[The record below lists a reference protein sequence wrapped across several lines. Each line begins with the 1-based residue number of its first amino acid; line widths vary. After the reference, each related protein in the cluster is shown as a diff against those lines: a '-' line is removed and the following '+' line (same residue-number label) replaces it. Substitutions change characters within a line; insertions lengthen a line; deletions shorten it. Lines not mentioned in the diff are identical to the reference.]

1 MREKTITFDQLT
13 STELIQEILAGNEQA
28 VLYLLLDKC
37 GSRLKFLCEYKFKA
51 LEIEF
56 PELINDTYEILRR
69 NDWKALKNFRGENQ
83 QGQKCKIENYISVI
97 ISRYLLKQMNEYLKE
112 KSKNSL

>member
-1 MREKTITFDQLT
+1 MKSPLKKLFDVKLCIISKFYLWVCMREKTITFDQLT

-56 PELINDTYEILRR
+56 PELIYDTYEILRR

-83 QGQKCKIENYISVI
+83 QGQK
-97 ISRYLLKQMNEYLKE
+97 
-112 KSKNSL
+112 